1 MWYPQ
6 RIPQGPTSG
15 EVFANSRK
23 DATLVAKN
31 WLPLAVPLSNP
42 PLPQPRRSVSPTPS
56 HSTFTSPAKHPQ
68 DLKNESEQQPVRE
81 TTTKKIQPNP
91 KCSGANFQCSSST
104 HNPYPSFLSLCA
116 KHLRA
121 RQQTQAGTG
130 KWRWCFRLRKH
141 KHGDLESRNA
151 QCVRTRHVGVKVRTR
166 AWRRN
171 LPNLIR
177 NGHEP
182 AHYVRSRRSSSSL
195 CGVKISLWARYAA
208 YTHPFS
214 SLCGVQLELH
224 SAQGGSCTA
233 PQSSAGNLRC
243 RMGNIAAILVG
254 NWFLGEE
261 NLGHWKCDTY
271 IESYSATEWSINLV
285 KLWETCF

>member
-1 MWYPQ
+1 MLLQYTQPLPKLLESLCKTLESTATDTGRHWEMAMVLPIAEAQ
-6 RIPQGPTSG
+6 ARR
-15 EVFANSRK
+15 SRK
-23 DATLVAKN
+23 SQR
-31 WLPLAVPLSNP
+31 AVL
-42 PLPQPRRSVSPTPS
+42 
-56 HSTFTSPAKHPQ
+56 
-68 DLKNESEQQPVRE
+68 
-81 TTTKKIQPNP
+81 
-91 KCSGANFQCSSST
+91 
-104 HNPYPSFLSLCA
+104 
-116 KHLRA
+116 
-121 RQQTQAGTG
+121 
-130 KWRWCFRLRKH
+130 
-141 KHGDLESRNA
+141 
-151 QCVRTRHVGVKVRTR
+151 RTRHVGVKVRTR